1 MEVKMEVRKILE
13 EYNSLKVSI
22 TIAENK
28 IFELENEIL
37 ECKSAN
43 LDGMLKPT
51 GFTSS
56 NIENFIISKEEK
68 IEEKKKYIEETKN
81 KLKIVEDL
89 VKILKNYNQ
98 EIISMRYYQKMSIEK
113 ISNIKDKSYVAIQKT
128 IDNSIQQMQNFYDKN
143 NK

>member
-43 LDGMLKPT
+43 LDGMPKPT

>member
-43 LDGMLKPT
+43 FDGMPKPT

>member
-1 MEVKMEVRKILE
+1 MEVRKILE

-43 LDGMLKPT
+43 LDGMPKPT